1 MIRMKRSKPVTG
13 KGLRWRRVT
22 MRFTNDNN
30 AVGMLLKPVEAVDC
44 DCSSGALQTVP
55 EWECVKND
63 VGDVIACYVEKP
75 LQVGGVKAE
84 RGDGWYGYIYHLI
97 NEQGGYFYYNQE
109 EESFNTAVV
118 EKGKV
123 ECFFVLVG
131 GLPRMAMCTQ
141 KGFLLVGMRGNSEL
155 IISEDTL
162 PVGALF
168 RHRIFVGMKG
178 GVLKYSAPEDFTNF
192 NLSADEGGEMAFP
205 HCGGEIIAIKPYEDN
220 LLVFFKNGIV
230 RLKVGGE
237 PSLFRAEQLEYA
249 GGDILPRTICVCQHA
264 VYFLAKSGFYRLRKK
279 TVERLDLDVEV
290 PVAETERE
298 GCAVWKDMPM
308 IRYQKSDGEFV
319 TVVIAKDGKRAFFM
333 SGLNCLG
340 RGEDGA
346 VLFMD
351 DENRFCRLADKG
363 ETWLDGRFVSE
374 TTDFG
379 WVGKKRLER
388 LRFYGEGNFT
398 LTLIWEGKTM
408 TKHLQFTNGIAEWE
422 LYRPEFG
429 ERYQMC
435 FELGRQTK
443 IASVQ
448 VEYKTF
454 K

>member
-13 KGLRWRRVT
+13 KGLRWRRVM

-192 NLSADEGGEMAFP
+192 NLSADEGGEIAFP

-308 IRYQKSDGEFV
+308 IRYQKPDGEFV